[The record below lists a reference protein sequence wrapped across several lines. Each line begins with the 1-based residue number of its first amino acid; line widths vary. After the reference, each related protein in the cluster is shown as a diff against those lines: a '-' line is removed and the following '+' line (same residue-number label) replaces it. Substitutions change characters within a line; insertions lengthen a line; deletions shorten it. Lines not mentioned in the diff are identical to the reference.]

1 METICKETF
10 GKVSAYR
17 HWGTK
22 EGNREREGRN
32 WKRSRGY
39 IQRYRVEKVCIGA
52 AYRVAFWPH
61 DGLRVKA
68 NTKYQIGSCRSKV
81 DTHALTAN
89 IWHGEIPAA
98 PPGRVVGTDITLS
111 KACKR
116 NSINT
121 VLRRGSRSRVK
132 LRFIAE
138 EKRGRGT
145 PDKGLSDLFEFD
157 VHVHHWGPL
166 LWASQDILAT
176 AKSVVGFRE
185 ALAPVNIRQLGFLE
199 RGISGGC
206 SKGGDGHLGGAA
218 CTAQKLKLCKHLH
231 FSVSS
236 ASNSCF
242 VPATTIS
249 SQLVPTCAEH
259 VSVWI

>member
-17 HWGTK
+17 HYEAQKK
-22 EGNREREGRN
+22 EIEKERN
-32 WKRSRGY
+32 WKRSRGH
-39 IQRYRVEKVCIGA
+39 IQRYRVEKVCIG

-68 NTKYQIGSCRSKV
+68 NTKYQLGSCRSKV
-81 DTHALTAN
+81 DTHALTAS

-98 PPGRVVGTDITLS
+98 PPGRMVGTDITLN
-111 KACKR
+111 KAGKR

-145 PDKGLSDLFEFD
+145 PDKGLSDFFEC
-157 VHVHHWGPL
+157 PSL
-166 LWASQDILAT
+166 RTLTMS
-176 AKSVVGFRE
+176 
-185 ALAPVNIRQLGFLE
+185 
-199 RGISGGC
+199 
-206 SKGGDGHLGGAA
+206 
-218 CTAQKLKLCKHLH
+218 
-231 FSVSS
+231 
-236 ASNSCF
+236 
-242 VPATTIS
+242 
-249 SQLVPTCAEH
+249 
-259 VSVWI
+259 